1 MATEI
6 GMQYNPFLPQLN
18 VLIDGKQPPEYSRL
32 TQFSNEDIWQW
43 HSEIL
48 QVLYSEIRDDF
59 FVVFTGR
66 EADADIMCLECE
78 KNEHCLGFTVKQ
90 PMVNIPLQKRLGE
103 LNQLIKTH
111 GEVRYQRSIIEADFI
126 IPTDLQFC
134 LDDILSIDVNN
145 LFCTTRIQTSAS
157 GDSYSHL
164 EDDKNR
170 FLFILSKSLEEG
182 KRASEKY
189 NLKNPIFI
197 IYQGSDNK
205 LKETQTS
212 YIACECDFVNIVSVI
227 FECFL
232 RFPLVSVLRDCIG
245 SISNEALKKKDLLKI
260 VTMDPIID
268 IKVDKT
274 IEVGKSN
281 VIHVAF
287 DPPSASRPKV
297 KFRVLDSTVARTDDL
312 CVFGLKSGKTQLE
325 AYRYGAK
332 TPFYTCELNVIQRN
346 RIRKIILDDDELILG
361 AGDSRRLRF
370 EYSPVNAD
378 NVNSIIWKSSDEKIA
393 VVDSNGNLTARTS
406 GRCKIWCIA
415 ENVSA
420 VCYCEVHPYL
430 EKLSVEFL
438 KDGSNEQLI
447 LEPMQ
452 EYELQVKVY
461 PEDSIDGD
469 YFVSSSDYNIANVIG
484 NRIFAKN
491 PGSATISIAN
501 VSGRKHISFIV
512 NVLKPK
518 RSIFKSIFKK

>member
-232 RFPLVSVLRDCIG
+232 RFPLVSVLRDC
-245 SISNEALKKKDLLKI
+245 N
-260 VTMDPIID
+260 
-268 IKVDKT
+268 
-274 IEVGKSN
+274 
-281 VIHVAF
+281 
-287 DPPSASRPKV
+287 
-297 KFRVLDSTVARTDDL
+297 
-312 CVFGLKSGKTQLE
+312 
-325 AYRYGAK
+325 
-332 TPFYTCELNVIQRN
+332 
-346 RIRKIILDDDELILG
+346 
-361 AGDSRRLRF
+361 
-370 EYSPVNAD
+370 
-378 NVNSIIWKSSDEKIA
+378 WK
-393 VVDSNGNLTARTS
+393 
-406 GRCKIWCIA
+406 
-415 ENVSA
+415 
-420 VCYCEVHPYL
+420 
-430 EKLSVEFL
+430 
-438 KDGSNEQLI
+438 
-447 LEPMQ
+447 
-452 EYELQVKVY
+452 
-461 PEDSIDGD
+461 
-469 YFVSSSDYNIANVIG
+469 YF
-484 NRIFAKN
+484 K
-491 PGSATISIAN
+491 
-501 VSGRKHISFIV
+501 
-512 NVLKPK
+512 
-518 RSIFKSIFKK
+518 